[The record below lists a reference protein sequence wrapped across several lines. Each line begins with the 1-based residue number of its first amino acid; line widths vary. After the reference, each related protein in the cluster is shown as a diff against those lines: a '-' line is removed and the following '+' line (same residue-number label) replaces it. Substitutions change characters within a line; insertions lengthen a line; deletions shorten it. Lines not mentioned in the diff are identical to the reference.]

1 MFLAGDERLLQVGTV
16 ITGEG
21 KVVSHEVSRYGLHR
35 LCVAVE
41 GKYPDVEVWLD
52 LLNAPRVNVRLI
64 HYTEKVSLGVF
75 VGYLWFYFKES

>member
-1 MFLAGDERLLQVGTV
+1 MFFAGDERVLSVGTA

-21 KVVSHEVSRYGLHR
+21 KVVTHEMSRYGLHR

-52 LLNAPRVNVRLI
+52 LLSDVNVKLI
-64 HYTEKVSLGVF
+64 RYAEKVSLGVF
-75 VGYLWFYFKES
+75 VGFLWFYFKES